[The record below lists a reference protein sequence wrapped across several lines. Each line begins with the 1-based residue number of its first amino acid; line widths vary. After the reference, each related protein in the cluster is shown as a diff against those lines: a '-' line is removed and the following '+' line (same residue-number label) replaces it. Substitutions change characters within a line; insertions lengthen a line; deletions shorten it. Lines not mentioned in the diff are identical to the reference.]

1 MLRMTRTGAGGRS
14 TLLPYKSWGGGEN
27 FLQGF
32 AENGAEFWRCFAG
45 DDIFAKTKKDA
56 MIASLHVKL

>member
-1 MLRMTRTGAGGRS
+1 MGRG
-14 TLLPYKSWGGGEN
+14 KN

-56 MIASLHVKL
+56 MIASPHVKR

>member
-1 MLRMTRTGAGGRS
+1 MADAARYFPTNHREGKRI
-14 TLLPYKSWGGGEN
+14 

-32 AENGAEFWRCFAG
+32 AENGAEFWKNFAD
-45 DDIFAKTKKDA
+45 DDILAETKKDA

>member
-1 MLRMTRTGAGGRS
+1 LADAERVHEAKGI
-14 TLLPYKSWGGGEN
+14 KN